1 MSKTQNSNADHNA
14 IVLLVDDQAMIAEGI
29 RRMLQDETN
38 IEFHYCG
45 EPDKALETAIEIK
58 ATVILQ
64 DLIMPDIDGL
74 TLVRFYKSHP
84 DTKNIPV
91 IVLSSKDVA
100 EVKSEA
106 FSSGA
111 NDYLV
116 KLPDAIELIA
126 RINAHTK
133 HYLTAKER
141 DEAYQA
147 IQDMQQQLEDAN
159 KQLAFRNEE
168 LQRLSSLDG
177 LTGISNRRT
186 FDETLKQEWNRSK
199 RSDCD
204 SEVALILI
212 DIDYFKLY
220 NDNYGHQKGDDCLK
234 QFSWTLNKC
243 ISRDCDLFARYGGE
257 EFVVILSGTDSEG
270 ALTVAKRLQK
280 SLATEK
286 IAHEFSLVSK
296 VVTISLGVAS
306 LIPSTDNSP
315 EDLIIKA
322 DKALY
327 NAKEQG
333 RNQIIVS
340 S

>member
-1 MSKTQNSNADHNA
+1 MSNDIESNIEHHA
-14 IVLLVDDQAMIAEGI
+14 IVLLVDDQAMVAEGI

-38 IEFHYCG
+38 IEFHYCD
-45 EPDKALETAIEIK
+45 EPDKALETAIKIN

-64 DLIMPDIDGL
+64 DLVMPDIDGL

-84 DTKNIPV
+84 DTKNIPI

-100 EVKSEA
+100 EIKSDA

-141 DEAYQA
+141 DDAYQA
-147 IQDMQQQLEDAN
+147 IQNMQQQLEDAN
-159 KQLAFRNEE
+159 KQLEFRNEE

-177 LTGISNRRT
+177 LTGVANRRT
-186 FDETLKQEWNRSK
+186 FDETLKQEWNRTR
-199 RSDCD
+199 RSESDN
-204 SEVALILI
+204 EVSLILI

-220 NDNYGHQKGDDCLK
+220 NDNYGHQKGDECLK
-234 QFSWTLNKC
+234 QFSWSLNKC

-257 EFVVILSGTDSEG
+257 EFVVILSNTDSKG
-270 ALTVAKRLQK
+270 ALIVAKRLQK
-280 SLATEK
+280 KLADEA
-286 IAHEFSLVSK
+286 IVHEFSSVSK
-296 VVTISLGVAS
+296 IVTISLGIAS
-306 LIPSTDNSP
+306 ITPTENNSP
-315 EDLIIKA
+315 EDIIAKA

-327 NAKEQG
+327 NAKEHG
-333 RNQIIVS
+333 RNQIIVAS
-340 S
+340 

>member
-1 MSKTQNSNADHNA
+1 MNSSSQVKVEHRAV
-14 IVLLVDDQAMIAEGI
+14 VLLVDDQTMVAEGI
-29 RRMLQDETN
+29 RRMLEGEAN
-38 IEFHYCG
+38 IEFHYC
-45 EPDKALETAIEIK
+45 EKPDKAVETAIKIN

-64 DLIMPDIDGL
+64 DLVMPDIDGM

-91 IVLSSKDVA
+91 IVLSSKDDA
-100 EVKSEA
+100 EIKSDA

-133 HYLTAKER
+133 HFLTAKER
-141 DEAYQA
+141 DDAYQA
-147 IQDMQQQLEDAN
+147 IQDMQQQLEEAN
-159 KQLAFRNEE
+159 KELEFRNEE

-177 LTGISNRRT
+177 LTGIANRRT
-186 FDETLKQEWNRSK
+186 FDEALKQEWSRAK
-199 RSDCD
+199 RTKCD
-204 SEVALILI
+204 GNIALILI

-234 QFSWTLNKC
+234 QFSWRLNKC

-257 EFVVILSGTDSEG
+257 EFVVVLCGTDSKG
-270 ALTVAKRLQK
+270 ALIVAKKLRQALE
-280 SLATEK
+280 SEA
-286 IAHEFSLVSK
+286 ISHEFSSVSK
-296 VVTISLGVAS
+296 IVTISQGIAS
-306 LIPSTDNSP
+306 LIPSTSNTP
-315 EDLIIKA
+315 EDLITAA

-327 NAKEQG
+327 NAKEHG
-333 RNQIIVS
+333 RNQIIVND
-340 S
+340 

>member
-1 MSKTQNSNADHNA
+1 MSKPLNSNTKQHA
-14 IVLLVDDQAMIAEGI
+14 IVLLVDDQAMVAEGI
-29 RRMLQDETN
+29 RRMLQGEDN
-38 IEFHYCG
+38 IEFHYCE
-45 EPDKALETAIEIK
+45 EPDKALETAIKIN

-64 DLIMPDIDGL
+64 DLVMPDIDGL

-84 DTKNIPV
+84 ETKNIPI

-100 EVKSEA
+100 EIKSDA

-141 DEAYQA
+141 DEAYQS

-159 KQLAFRNEE
+159 KQLEFRNEE

-177 LTGISNRRT
+177 LTGIANRRT
-186 FDETLKQEWNRSK
+186 FDETLRQEWNRSN
-199 RSDCD
+199 RSGN
-204 SEVALILI
+204 SNEVALILI

-234 QFSWTLNKC
+234 KFSWTLNKC

-257 EFVVILSGTDSEG
+257 EFVVILSGTGSEG
-270 ALTVAKRLQK
+270 ALTVATRLQK
-280 SLATEK
+280 ALAVEK
-286 IAHEFSLVSK
+286 ISHEFSSVSK
-296 VVTISLGVAS
+296 IVTISLGVAS
-306 LIPSTDNSP
+306 LIPDTSNSP
-315 EDLIIKA
+315 EDLIGKA

-327 NAKEQG
+327 NAKEHG